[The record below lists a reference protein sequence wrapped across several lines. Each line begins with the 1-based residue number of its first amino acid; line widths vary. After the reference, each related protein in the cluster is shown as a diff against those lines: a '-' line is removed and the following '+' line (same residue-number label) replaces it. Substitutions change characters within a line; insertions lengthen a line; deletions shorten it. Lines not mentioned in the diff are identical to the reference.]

1 MSERDA
7 LALILPRVEKP
18 GRYVG
23 GEWNEIR
30 KNPARVRTKVVLA
43 FPDVYEIGMSYLGQ
57 KILYA
62 LLNKDRNL
70 LAERVFAPWPD
81 FERELRSAGIRLASL
96 ENGIP
101 LREFDIVGFSLLY
114 ELNYS
119 NVLTILDL
127 GGIPLRS
134 AERAEADPLVIAG
147 GPAAF
152 NPEPVADIFDL
163 VFLGDGEEGFPEIVR
178 AAADMRRRSVPRR
191 TMLRELA
198 RIDGVYVPSLY
209 RPEAVE
215 GSPLVVP
222 RPDGDAPAVIRK
234 RQLRDFARSFFPE
247 KIVVPSLRVVFD
259 RVAIEAARG
268 CPQSCRFCQATSLYF
283 PHRPRDPAFICK
295 TALRSLRQTGYED
308 ASLSALSIGDHP
320 HLEET
325 VRCLMDEFSRAKIS
339 LSLSSLRPGKLSR
352 DLVQNILKVRKT
364 GFTLVPEAGTERL
377 RAVINKKLDSQ
388 EIRDALTFAFEGG
401 WKLVKLYFMVGLP
414 TETEEDLAGIVDL
427 VRKSLELGRTI
438 LGSYPRIH
446 VSLSSFIPKP
456 HTPFQWVGMDD
467 EAVLVEKQ
475 AYVRS
480 ELRRHK
486 SVEFKGHSIGT
497 SVLEAVFARG
507 DRKLG
512 RVLVEAWKR
521 GARFDGW
528 DDKLDTA
535 AWKDAFAVE
544 GVDFRDY
551 LNPLPLEAA
560 LPWDHL
566 DSGLRKS
573 HLARELGLALR
584 GEPSPSCL
592 ERACGECGGCDTR
605 AWKKPPRPVKIGP
618 LPGPASPAGEPG
630 DKTLRYRAVYS
641 KRGKA
646 RYISHIDLIHV
657 VQRSFRRAGI
667 EVRKTEGF
675 HPKMDLSYGP
685 ALPLGMEARR
695 EVLEFR
701 SARRLE
707 EAEFLAR
714 VNKSLPPGIRFSG
727 LERIDAGAPSLHNAM
742 ERLVYSLDWKNEAVS
757 RTWEARSRTGE
768 GDRPPILTG
777 PVLKAA
783 LGRFKSS
790 LAEGAAMDFRFS
802 GRRLIINLP
811 VSPAKGF
818 RSQDI
823 VQALFGIEDP
833 VFLIRRDDIVFKP
846 AGLEIDRTP

>member
-30 KNPARVRTKVVLA
+30 KNPSRVRTKVALA

-62 LLNKDRNL
+62 LLNKDQDVM
-70 LAERVFAPWPD
+70 AERVFAPWPD
-81 FERELRSAGIRLASL
+81 FERELRAAGIRLTSL

-101 LREFDIVGFSLLY
+101 LHEFDIVGFSLLY

-127 GGIPLRS
+127 GGISLKS
-134 AERAEADPLVIAG
+134 AERAETDPLVIAG

-178 AAADMRRRSVPRR
+178 AVADLRRRKVPRR

-222 RPDGDAPAVIRK
+222 RPDGDAPAAVKK
-234 RQLRDFARSFFPE
+234 RMLRDFARSFFPE

-259 RVAIEAARG
+259 RVAVEAARG
-268 CPQSCRFCQATSLYF
+268 CPQNCRFCQASSLYF
-283 PHRPRDPAFICK
+283 PHRPKDPAFIRK

-308 ASLSALSIGDHP
+308 ASLTALSIGDHP
-320 HLEET
+320 QLEET
-325 VRCLMDEFSRAKIS
+325 VRCLMDELSHEKIS
-339 LSLSSLRPGKLSR
+339 LSLSSLRPGKLTR
-352 DLVQNILKVRKT
+352 DLVESILKVRKT

-377 RAVINKKLDSQ
+377 RAVINKKLDSR

-427 VRKSLELGRTI
+427 VRGSLELGRAI

-467 EAVLVEKQ
+467 EAVLFEKQ

-486 SVEFKGHSIGT
+486 SVEFKTHSVPT
-497 SVLEAVFARG
+497 SVLEAVFSRG
-507 DRKLG
+507 DRRLG
-512 RVLVEAWKR
+512 RVLLEAWKR

-544 GVDFRDY
+544 GVDYRDY
-551 LNPLPLEAA
+551 LNALPRDVA

-566 DSGLRKS
+566 GSGLRKS
-573 HLARELGLALR
+573 HLAKELELALT
-584 GEPSPSCL
+584 GEPSPTCL
-592 ERACGECGGCDTR
+592 ERACGDCGGCETR
-605 AWKKPPRPVKIGP
+605 AWKRPRHPVKIGP
-618 LPGPASPAGEPG
+618 LPGPAAPAGEPG
-630 DKTLRYRAVYS
+630 TETLRYRAVYS

-646 RYISHIDLIHV
+646 RYLSHIDLIHV
-657 VQRSFRRAGI
+657 LQRSFRRAGI

-707 EAEFLAR
+707 ETEFLAR

-727 LERIDAGAPSLHNAM
+727 FERVDAGSPSLHKAM
-742 ERLVYSLDWKNEAVS
+742 DRLIYSLDWKNEDFRRA
-757 RTWEARSRTGE
+757 REAKSRTGE
-768 GDRPPILTG
+768 GDRPPLLTG

-783 LGRFKSS
+783 LLRFQKA
-790 LAEGAAMDFRFS
+790 LPEGAAFDFRIS
-802 GRRLIINLP
+802 GRRLIITLP

-818 RSQDI
+818 RAQDI
-823 VQALFGIEDP
+823 VRDVFGIEDP
-833 VFLIRRDDIVFKP
+833 VFLLRRDDIVFHP
-846 AGLEIDRTP
+846 GA

>member
-7 LALILPRVEKP
+7 LARILPRVEKP

-30 KNPARVRTKVVLA
+30 KNPSRVGTKVALA

-62 LLNKDRNL
+62 LLNKDKDL

-81 FERELRSAGIRLASL
+81 FERELRAAGLRLASL

-127 GGIPLRS
+127 GGIPLLS

-152 NPEPVADIFDL
+152 NPEPVADVFDL

-178 AAADMRRRSVPRR
+178 AAADMRRRKVPRR
-191 TMLRELA
+191 TILGELA
-198 RIDGVYVPSLY
+198 RIGGVYVPSLY
-209 RPEAVE
+209 RPEAAE

-222 RPDGDAPAVIRK
+222 RPDGDAPAVVKK
-234 RQLRDFARSFFPE
+234 RLLRDYARSFFPE

-259 RVAIEAARG
+259 RVAVEAARG
-268 CPQSCRFCQATSLYF
+268 CPQNCRFCQASSLYF
-283 PHRPRDPAFICK
+283 PHRPKDPAFIRR

-308 ASLSALSIGDHP
+308 ASLTALSVGDHP
-320 HLEET
+320 RLEET
-325 VRCLMDEFSRAKIS
+325 VRCLMDELSREKIS
-339 LSLSSLRPGKLSR
+339 LSLSSLRPGKLTR
-352 DLVQNILKVRKT
+352 DLVESILKVRKT

-377 RAVINKKLDSQ
+377 RAVINKKLDGR

-401 WKLVKLYFMVGLP
+401 WKLVKFYFMVGLP
-414 TETEEDLAGIVDL
+414 TETGEDLDGIVDL
-427 VRKSLELGRTI
+427 VRESLELGRAI

-467 EAVLVEKQ
+467 EEVLFEKQ
-475 AYVRS
+475 AYVRAA
-480 ELRRHK
+480 LRRHK
-486 SVEFKGHSIGT
+486 SVEFKAHSVPT
-497 SVLEAVFARG
+497 SVLEAVFSRG
-507 DRKLG
+507 DRRLG
-512 RVLVEAWKR
+512 RVLLEAWKR

-528 DDKLDTA
+528 DDKLDMA

-544 GVDFRDY
+544 GVDLRDY
-551 LNPLPLEAA
+551 LGPLPLDAA

-584 GEPSPSCL
+584 GEPSPSCQD
-592 ERACGECGGCDTR
+592 RSCGECGGCETR
-605 AWKKPPRPVKIGP
+605 AWKKPPLPVKFGP
-618 LPGPASPAGEPG
+618 LPGPAAPAGEAG
-630 DKTLRYRAVYS
+630 EGTLRYRAVYS

-646 RYISHIDLIHV
+646 RYLSHIDLIHV

-701 SARRLE
+701 SARLLGE
-707 EAEFLAR
+707 TEFLAR

-727 LERIDAGAPSLHNAM
+727 FERVEAGSPSLHNAM
-742 ERLVYSLDWKNEAVS
+742 DRLVYSLDWKNEDVGRA
-757 RTWEARSRTGE
+757 WEAKSGSGE
-768 GDRPPILTG
+768 GDLQPALTG

-783 LGRFKSS
+783 LGRFKSA
-790 LAEGAAMDFRFS
+790 LPEGAALDFRIS
-802 GRRLIINLP
+802 GRRVYLDLP

-818 RSQDI
+818 RAQDI
-823 VQALFGIEDP
+823 VRAVFGIEDP
-833 VFLIRRDDIVFKP
+833 VFLIRRDDIVFRP
-846 AGLEIDRTP
+846 AA